1 LLASLPLV
9 DPSPA
14 AGPGSAAGTGTAA
27 RIDTERFCKLLSAD
41 WGWWR
46 TVTANLAKLPGL
58 VAGRPELRF
67 ASPPLDPLTQAA
79 RLAELAEATPK
90 GMKWRLRANI
100 GDRVRWYELPRR
112 GWSLGPIQASAIPA
126 VTRRTC
132 CQKITERYDL
142 WSLTFSSR
150 L

>member
-100 GDRVRWYELPRR
+100 GDRVRWYELPEEV
-112 GWSLGPIQASAIPA
+112 GH
-126 VTRRTC
+126 
-132 CQKITERYDL
+132 
-142 WSLTFSSR
+142 
-150 L
+150 